1 MAKAMSSQLEI
12 MDHQGLRVV
21 KLAGPYQQRG
31 RLVKKAIHFET
42 TYSRALVERLADVV
56 GPEWLK
62 DEIDRSED
70 CDYVAKSLETFLL
83 PHTSLKGMHVLD
95 FGCGCGATTVI
106 LGRMGA
112 QVVGVDPS
120 LAHVEI
126 TNMRLKERGLMDTAA
141 AIYVRDTS
149 RLPIT
154 NGHFDVVV
162 CYQVLEH
169 IPGSARSLHLREMW
183 RVLRKGG
190 CLFVSAPNRIWP
202 IEFHTTN
209 LWWVSYL
216 PWCLAYFYAC
226 LRGRLPFRLSNA
238 SIWSSGFRGV
248 TYWEVLNSLPVST
261 CLIENAESSDSLE
274 RYFGLS
280 LSRPQS
286 KRRRIA
292 KQVVAYTLK
301 MLDQSIL
308 RRIGL
313 PVLALLPYVI
323 LCVRKV

>member
-1 MAKAMSSQLEI
+1 MPPVQVEI
-12 MDHQGLRVV
+12 LDHLGSCLV
-21 KLAGPYQQRG
+21 KLPGPYRQRG
-31 RLVKKAIHFET
+31 QLVKKPVLFET
-42 TYSRALVERLADVV
+42 IYSRALVERLADVV

-70 CDYVAKSLETFLL
+70 RDYVARSLETFLL
-83 PHTSLKGMHVLD
+83 PHTAVKEMQVLD

-120 LAHVEI
+120 LAHVEVA
-126 TNMRLKERGLMDTAA
+126 NMRLKELCLADTAA
-141 AIYVRDTS
+141 VIYVRDTS
-149 RLPIT
+149 RLPIA

-169 IPGSARSLHLREMW
+169 IPGPRRPLYLQEMW
-183 RVLRKGG
+183 RVLRRGG

-216 PWCLAYFYAC
+216 PWRLAYFYAC
-226 LRGRLPFRLSNA
+226 LRGRLQFRLSNDG
-238 SIWSSGFRGV
+238 IWGSGFRGI
-248 TYWEVLNSLPVST
+248 TYWEVINALPSCT
-261 CLIENAESSDSLE
+261 WFINNAASSESLE
-274 RYFGLS
+274 RYFDLS
-280 LSRPQS
+280 LSRSQS
-286 KRRRIA
+286 KPRRIA
-292 KQVVAYTLK
+292 KRVVAYTLK
-301 MLDQSIL
+301 MLDQSVL
-308 RRIGL
+308 QRIGI
-313 PVLALLPYVI
+313 PGLALLPYIV